1 MLAAVGLVGVA
12 LALPWFAQALLFGV
26 SGLGF
31 LMLHNSVQ
39 AEVAE
44 LAPTARASSF
54 SMHSFFFFLG
64 QALGP
69 IVVGAMLHGAGRM
82 TLMGNAVV
90 LGLTGIA
97 VSRLFRRYRTASGS
111 FG

>member
-1 MLAAVGLVGVA
+1 MGV
-12 LALPWFAQALLFGV
+12 LLGV
-26 SGLGF
+26 TDHRRGAKTL
-31 LMLHNSVQ
+31 
-39 AEVAE
+39 
-44 LAPTARASSF
+44 
-54 SMHSFFFFLG
+54 
-64 QALGP
+64 P